1 MPETRLFAARVD
13 GCIVVLYAVRITYV
27 PLVKNLREK
36 GKLCAT
42 IIGCRLRARHAPR
55 VWSCTEPE
63 PAIVPATV
71 IGRVEP
77 R

>member
-36 GKLCAT
+36 GKLFITVVC
-42 IIGCRLRARHAPR
+42 GLRARHAPR

-71 IGRVEP
+71 KGRVEP

>member
-1 MPETRLFAARVD
+1 MPETRLFAVRVD

-36 GKLCAT
+36 GKLCALVGHFVLAT
-42 IIGCRLRARHAPR
+42 LLGSGLAPSPSLRLCPR
-55 VWSCTEPE
+55 CVK
-63 PAIVPATV
+63 A
-71 IGRVEP
+71 RVEP

>member
-36 GKLCAT
+36 GKLFIT
-42 IIGCRLRARHAPR
+42 IVCGLRARHAPR

-63 PAIVPATV
+63 PAIVPSTS

>member
-36 GKLCAT
+36 GKSFVTCIGVDFVLATLLGSGLAPSPSLRLCP
-42 IIGCRLRARHAPR
+42 RL
-55 VWSCTEPE
+55 
-63 PAIVPATV
+63 
-71 IGRVEP
+71 
-77 R
+77 